1 MKKVLVPTDFSPCAA
16 NAVDF
21 AVQTAKFLQAEITLL
36 HAFQVDGNLNTD
48 HVGITREFTQTMIGE
63 AYHELVQLK
72 RRIKETEGVDVTS
85 LVYTNSVTESILSAT
100 RDKNIDFI
108 VMGTLGASGV
118 KEKLWGSQT
127 GALIGKTS
135 VPVIVVPAE
144 YKWRPPKKILLIT
157 NYFEKEPAILDFLF
171 ELAGF
176 YQTEVNVAVVTNE
189 DEGAAKILE
198 HGRKISQYELMLKE
212 RYKAN
217 TLTTA
222 HLSGTDFERTLQD
235 YLTKNEIS
243 ILAMVTHKRS
253 FLDRIFHPSITK
265 RMSFHT
271 KVPLLAIPC
280 SSHPITDEF

>member
-21 AVQTAKFLQAEITLL
+21 AVQTAKVLQAEVILL

-48 HVGITREFTQTMIGE
+48 HMGITREFTQTMLGE
-63 AYHELVQLK
+63 AYHDIEQLK

-85 LVYTNSVTESILSAT
+85 IVYTDSVTESILSAT

-108 VMGTLGASGV
+108 VMGTLGASGI

-127 GALIGKTS
+127 GAIIGKTS
-135 VPVIVVPAE
+135 VPIIVVPAE
-144 YKWRPPKKILLIT
+144 YKWRPPEKILLMT

-176 YQTEVNVAVVTNE
+176 YQTDVNVAVVTNE
-189 DEGAAKILE
+189 DEGAAEILD

-212 RYKAN
+212 RYKAKA
-217 TLTTA
+217 LTAA
-222 HLSGTDFERTLQD
+222 HLFGTDFEQTLQD
-235 YLTKNEIS
+235 YLTKNQIS

-253 FLDRIFHPSITK
+253 FLEGIFHPSMTK
-265 RMSFHT
+265 RMSYHT
-271 KVPLLAIPC
+271 KIPLLAIPADK
-280 SSHPITDEF
+280 TNTE